1 MYLNFDY
8 IFFQLPFIAK
18 GVGKNQFKRH
28 FELFIDS
35 IFYSLVRTVISFV
48 LIINSSHMVAHCLVL
63 LILDQDVLWKLS
75 VFPIFASY
83 WKSMAFKDSLYMW
96 NLGLPCKLNSQG
108 LMNHLWPSFLIKT
121 ITKFSNWLVITSVIW
136 IML

>member
-1 MYLNFDY
+1 
-8 IFFQLPFIAK
+8 
-18 GVGKNQFKRH
+18 
-28 FELFIDS
+28 
-35 IFYSLVRTVISFV
+35 
-48 LIINSSHMVAHCLVL
+48 MVAHCLVL

-108 LMNHLWPSFLIKT
+108 LMNHLWTLLHFVLNQNYNKILKLIGYH
-121 ITKFSNWLVITSVIW
+121 
-136 IML
+136 